1 MKRPYLCHKCPS
13 STHFICGNVAAI
25 SDGSAMQRKRLH
37 MAGYIL
43 MDLEITDPEG
53 FKEYLRLVG
62 PSVKQ
67 YGGKVLAG
75 GATCETLEGE
85 WRPRQ
90 LSIGEFESIEQA
102 L

>member
-1 MKRPYLCHKCPS
+1 
-13 STHFICGNVAAI
+13 
-25 SDGSAMQRKRLH
+25 

-53 FKEYLRLVG
+53 FKEYLRLAA

-85 WRPRQ
+85 WHPRQ
-90 LSIGEFESIEQA
+90 LSIGEFVSLEQA
-102 L
+102 LRWYNSPEYAPAKAQRLKVAKTQVIAVQGL

>member
-1 MKRPYLCHKCPS
+1 
-13 STHFICGNVAAI
+13 
-25 SDGSAMQRKRLH
+25 

-53 FKEYLRLVG
+53 FKEYLRLAG

-75 GATCETLEGE
+75 GAPCETLEGE
-85 WRPRQ
+85 WHPRQ
-90 LSIGEFESIEQA
+90 LSIGEFESVEQA
-102 L
+102 LRWYHSAEYAPAKAQRLKVAKTQAIAVQGL